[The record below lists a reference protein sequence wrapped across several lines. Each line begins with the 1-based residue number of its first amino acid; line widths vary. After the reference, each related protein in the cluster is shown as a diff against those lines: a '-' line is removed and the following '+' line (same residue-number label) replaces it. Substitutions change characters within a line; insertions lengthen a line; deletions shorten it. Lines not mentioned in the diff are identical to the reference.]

1 MLGSHKPLALPAP
14 QVRLCANGTDQGGR
28 EDWESREVQSVELCN
43 KEVAQASP
51 YTKGDRLNRVGHRF
65 GIRSEVPATNSPIGG
80 LQLHKD
86 PGRKAIQHCWT

>member
-28 EDWESREVQSVELCN
+28 EDWESR
-43 KEVAQASP
+43 EVAQASP